1 MPSSTNIRLYTILAV
16 VFGILGIGI
25 FLYPGAPF
33 SPIGWL
39 IRALVLAAFGVFLWL
54 LLQDLRLLDS
64 TVSSYRDGAGAGHS
78 TADKPEQIEIEF
90 PDSQPELKADGE
102 IDASAAYHQFQKR
115 LLEIIQETFVTHSA
129 VIYVADLQKNA
140 LVLQDK
146 LSSAQQ
152 EIIEQIEIE
161 SSLPGKVLLDNSA
174 VLLNTTDEEFDQ
186 SNLNYYS
193 DTPPEIKSFLA
204 VPLRYNGSAIGVL
217 AIDDITLD
225 AYSPDDGSL
234 LERYADLI
242 SNAMV
247 QLDVIDQLHEQ
258 RDFYSQ
264 LLRINSTL
272 SLSDTPEAL
281 LDYVIDVIKKLFDY
295 DRLSIILLQEK
306 DSDQAELAKVDGI
319 QDHLKTG
326 YRFELSE
333 STLQKVIREGK
344 PHIIRA
350 AGQISAETK
359 LFPWDTDENTTGMES
374 ILMAPIV
381 NHTEKYGAI
390 VLESRHNRQFNR
402 QKQEILMMLGSI
414 VGGGLNRFYLY
425 RYMKNIAT
433 KDGLTGVGNH
443 RAFQEQLDNEI
454 KRSERYE
461 SVFTLLVV
469 DLDNFKQ
476 VNDSLGHLY
485 GDYMLKTVANLIT
498 ENIRVVDF
506 VARYGGD
513 EFTVILVN
521 AKKADTVSTAERIR
535 QSILD
540 FQFEKDGVTERIAA
554 SIGLAEFPTDGES
567 GDVLIHRADEAMYQ
581 VKQVGGNAVQ
591 TYQHENETEE
601 V

>member
-1 MPSSTNIRLYTILAV
+1 MPSSTNIRLYTALAV

-64 TVSSYRDGAGAGHS
+64 TVSSYRDGAGAGQS
-78 TADKPEQIEIEF
+78 PTDKPEQIEIEF
-90 PDSQPELKADGE
+90 PEDQPELKADGE
-102 IDASAAYHQFQKR
+102 VDASAAYHQFQKR

-146 LSSAQQ
+146 LSSAHQD
-152 EIIEQIEIE
+152 ILEQIEIE
-161 SSLPGKVLLDNSA
+161 NSLPGKVLLDNSP
-174 VLLNTTDEEFDQ
+174 VILNTSDQEFEQ
-186 SNLNYYS
+186 SSINYYS
-193 DTPPEIKSFLA
+193 DSPPGIKSFLA

-217 AIDDITLD
+217 AIDDLTTD
-225 AYSPDDGSL
+225 AYSPDDSSL
-234 LERYADLI
+234 LERYAELI

-264 LLRINSTL
+264 LLKINSTL

-295 DRLSIILLQEK
+295 DRLSLILLQEK

-319 QDHLKTG
+319 QDHLKSG
-326 YRFELSE
+326 YRFELTE
-333 STLQKVIREGK
+333 STLQKVIQEGK
-344 PHIIRA
+344 PHTIRSV
-350 AGQISAETK
+350 GQMSADTK
-359 LFPWDTDENTTGMES
+359 VFPWEIDESIIGMES

-381 NHTEKYGAI
+381 NHSEKYGAI
-390 VLESRHNRQFNR
+390 VLESKQGRNFNR

-443 RAFQEQLDNEI
+443 RAFQEQLESEI
-454 KRSERYE
+454 KRSERYG
-461 SVFTLLVV
+461 SSFTLLVV

-485 GDYMLKTVANLIT
+485 GDYMLKTVANLILD
-498 ENIRVVDF
+498 NIRVVDF
-506 VARYGGD
+506 VARWGGD
-513 EFTVILVN
+513 EFTIILVN
-521 AKKADTVSTAERIR
+521 AKKTDTTSTAERIR
-535 QSILD
+535 KSILEYHFD
-540 FQFEKDGVTERIAA
+540 KDGVTERIAA
-554 SIGLAEFPTDGES
+554 SIGMAEFPTDGES

-581 VKQVGGNAVQ
+581 VKQVGGNAVK
-591 TYQHENETEE
+591 TYQHKNETEE